1 MGRKNIHQRF
11 KDLVE
16 MEFKDRAVMLRE
28 TYQRY
33 AVWISKER
41 LLNEIAELNSRI
53 RKCNKIW
60 QEFAYKD

>member
-16 MEFKDRAVMLRE
+16 REFKDRAVMLRE

-41 LLNEIAELNSRI
+41 LLDEIAELNSRI

>member
-1 MGRKNIHQRF
+1 MGRKNTHQRF

-16 MEFKDRAVMLRE
+16 REFKDRAVMLRE

-41 LLNEIAELNSRI
+41 LLNEIVELNSRI